1 MNPPKQKYFLPFQ
14 REWLQD
20 QSPLKIM
27 QKSRQIG
34 ASFVDAHDSVLK
46 AGSRRARLDVWVSS
60 RDETQAKLYLEDCAR
75 WAEFYQIGAEDLG
88 RKLISHPNDLGA
100 YVLQFANGRR
110 IYSLS
115 SNPNALAGKRGHVKL
130 DEFALHQDQRML
142 YRVAKPLTQW
152 GGTLSII
159 STHRGSQTIFNDLI
173 RDITERGNPMGWSL
187 HTVPLQKAVEQG
199 LVEKINDKTGG
210 TESREAFLSRLHS
223 QCIDEEQWLQEYCC
237 TPADESAAFITF
249 DMLTACEEPELKLLN
264 IQELENCLTIHHDK
278 SDSASFRGA
287 HAPPRVATG
296 ALAGGTFDVLHNRE
310 SVTQIENQKSKTKNP
325 SHPLPSAP
333 IPNQSEVNFFP
344 SPNSILFLGLD
355 VARKHDLCVFDVGE
369 KIGDVVWD
377 RLRIEMR
384 GCRFAE
390 IEAELYRL
398 LRMPQIKRACIDA
411 TGLGAQLAERA
422 AERFEWK
429 VEPITFTAPMKEELA
444 FGLRADFEERR
455 LRIVCD
461 NQLVAD
467 LRGIKKEVTE
477 SGNIRFLGESGDSHC
492 DRFWAKALRQH
503 AARYRVHF
511 RAIVG

>member
-1 MNPPKQKYFLPFQ
+1 MKRRKEKFFLPFQ
-14 REWLQD
+14 RDWHQD
-20 QSPLKIM
+20 PSPLKIM

-34 ASFVDAHDSVLK
+34 ATFVDAYDSVKK
-46 AGSRRARLDVWVSS
+46 AGARDARFDVWVSS
-60 RDETQAKLYLEDCAR
+60 RDETQARLYLEDCAR
-75 WAEFYQIGAEDLG
+75 WANWFQMGTECFDQLTIKDPRDL
-88 RKLISHPNDLGA
+88 RA
-100 YVLQFANGRR
+100 YVLQFASGRR
-110 IYSLS
+110 IYCLS

-159 STHRGSQTIFNDLI
+159 STHRGSQTVFNNLI
-173 RDITERGNPMGWSL
+173 RDITEHGNPMGWSL
-187 HTVPLQKAVEQG
+187 HTVPLQKAVAQG
-199 LVEKINDKTGG
+199 LVEKINAKSGSKD
-210 TESREAFLSRLHS
+210 SREAFIARLHA
-223 QCIDEEQWLQEYCC
+223 QCIDQEQWLQEYCC
-237 TPADESAAFITF
+237 TPADESTTFITF
-249 DMLTACEEPELKLLN
+249 DMLTTCEQPDLTLMTIE
-264 IQELENCLTIHHDK
+264 ELERCLT
-278 SDSASFRGA
+278 SDPDPDRNPNLNPSYNTEYATRNTQ
-287 HAPPRVATG
+287 HVPP
-296 ALAGGTFDVLHNRE
+296 
-310 SVTQIENQKSKTKNP
+310 IENQNSKIENSFNLHPSPPNYNP
-325 SHPLPSAP
+325 STPTPSL
-333 IPNQSEVNFFP
+333 
-344 SPNSILFLGLD
+344 SPKSLLFLGLD

-390 IEAELYRL
+390 IEETLFRL
-398 LRMPQIKRACIDA
+398 LRMPQVKRACIDA

-467 LRGIKKEVTE
+467 LRGIKKEVSE

-492 DRFWAKALRQH
+492 DRFWAKALRQQ
-503 AARYRVHF
+503 AARSGVQF
-511 RAIVG
+511 RAYVG

>member
-1 MNPPKQKYFLPFQ
+1 
-14 REWLQD
+14 
-20 QSPLKIM
+20 M

-34 ASFVDAHDSVLK
+34 ASFVDAYDSVK
-46 AGSRRARLDVWVSS
+46 MVGAHDARFDVWVSS

-75 WAEFYQIGAEDLG
+75 WAKWFQMGTESCGEMTIRE
-88 RKLISHPNDLGA
+88 PNDLRA
-100 YVLQFANGRR
+100 YVLQFASGRR

-159 STHRGSQTIFNDLI
+159 STHRGSQTVFNDLI

-199 LVEKINDKTGG
+199 LVEKINAKAGAA
-210 TESREAFLSRLHS
+210 ESRETFLSRLHS
-223 QCIDEEQWLQEYCC
+223 QCLDEEQWLQEYCC

-249 DMLTACEEPELKLLN
+249 DMLTACEEPALKLMT
-264 IQELENCLTIHHDK
+264 IGQLEHYLQ
-278 SDSASFRGA
+278 SAVTEPQDLQSC
-287 HAPPRVATG
+287 PPIT
-296 ALAGGTFDVLHNRE
+296 
-310 SVTQIENQKSKTKNP
+310 
-325 SHPLPSAP
+325 
-333 IPNQSEVNFFP
+333 NQSTPISFP
-344 SPNSILFLGLD
+344 SPNSVLFLGLD

-398 LRMPQIKRACIDA
+398 LRLPQVKRACIDA

-422 AERFEWK
+422 AEKFEWK

-444 FGLRADFEERR
+444 FGLRSDFEERR

-467 LRGIKKEVTE
+467 LRGIKKEVSE

-503 AARYRVHF
+503 AVRYRVHF
-511 RAIVG
+511 RAVVG